1 MQVLYFDYKLFTK
14 TSGLQIVG
22 NAKVYS
28 HSCIL
33 LVFPLQLL
41 NLTGISRSNL
51 FMLDFVMNVTIYN
64 ENEKNIHLS

>member
-14 TSGLQIVG
+14 TSGLEIVG
-22 NAKVYS
+22 NDKV

-51 FMLDFVMNVTIYN
+51 FMLDFVMNVTIYI